1 MSGAALHTE
10 LKAARSAL
18 ADAAVRVADAAA
30 RASAAEARV
39 AALQAQL
46 DKAERDREALHA
58 AYIKL
63 KNELLLL
70 KQKLF
75 VAKAERTD
83 SRQLAIEFQQKL
95 ASLEELAGTLG
106 LPAEPDAE
114 PDAAANSDT
123 APNGDDDANAG
134 QGDKPAPKKRG
145 HSKGGRRN
153 FRELGLQE
161 QHVVIT
167 DPELEA
173 RCEAGEARRLGVE
186 ESYRLVQPARRASL
200 LVIARQKYL
209 LLDNSDDRVV
219 IKTAPRPKE
228 LLPDIAAAPSMLAFL
243 AVSRHCDGLPLNR
256 IEQLLLREGF
266 ELDRG
271 TMSRW
276 LRDLG
281 HTLGATVVHAM
292 RDDAIKN
299 AFCLATDATGIRLH
313 PGERQPGAPRRP
325 CGRGTFFVQIADRK
339 HILFTYTTKETSAS
353 VAEMFAGY
361 KGYVQADAKSVF
373 DVLFRGGERTE
384 VGCWA
389 HARRKYWESAFGGSE
404 VAREALRRIGR
415 IFELDGSWRDLPPG
429 SRKRKRHEH
438 LAPHVDSLLSWAE
451 AEYARVAQTRGT
463 LRDALGYTVRQKEA
477 LRSFLQDGRLELTN
491 NGSER
496 ELRQVAVGRKSWL
509 FFGSEEHAEAAAELM
524 GLVASARLHGLNPQQ
539 YLTELIRV
547 VPYWPRERY
556 LELSPAAWSATR
568 QRLDPAELAVEVG
581 HLTVPPVEQQG
592 STD

>member
-1 MSGAALHTE
+1 MSGATLHTE
-10 LKAARSAL
+10 LLATRSAL
-18 ADAAVRVADAAA
+18 ADAAA
-30 RASAAEARV
+30 RAAAAEARA

-46 DKAERDREALHA
+46 DQTERDQQALRA
-58 AYIKL
+58 AYTKL
-63 KNELLLL
+63 KAELLLL
-70 KQKLF
+70 KRKMF

-83 SRQLAIEFQQKL
+83 TRQLALEFDQKL
-95 ASLEELAGTLG
+95 AALEELAGTLG
-106 LPAEPDAE
+106 LPAEAE
-114 PDAAANSDT
+114 AAPDAA
-123 APNGDDDANAG
+123 PDAH
-134 QGDKPAPKKRG
+134 GDKPAPKKRG
-145 HSKGGRRN
+145 HRKGGRRDYSQ
-153 FRELGLQE
+153 LGLQE
-161 QHVVIT
+161 QRIELT
-167 DPELEA
+167 DADMEA
-173 RCEAGEARRLGVE
+173 LCDAGGARRLGFE
-186 ESYRLVQPARRASL
+186 ESYRLIQPSRTAGL

-209 LLDNSDDRVV
+209 LLDGRDDHFV
-219 IKTAPRPKE
+219 IKTAKRPKE

-281 HTLGATVVHAM
+281 HTLGAAVVHAM
-292 RDDAIKN
+292 RDDALRN
-299 AFCLATDATGIRLH
+299 AFCVATDATGIRIH
-313 PGERQPGAPRRP
+313 PGERSPDTPRRP
-325 CGRGTFFVQIADRK
+325 CDRGTVFVQIADRR

-353 VAEMFAGY
+353 VAEMFGGY

-389 HARRKYWESAFGGSE
+389 HARRKYWESAFGGSA

-429 SRKRKRHEH
+429 SRRRKRQEQ
-438 LAPHVDSLLSWAE
+438 LAPHVDGLLSWAE
-451 AEYARVAQTRGT
+451 VEYARVEQTRGA
-463 LRDALGYTVRQKEA
+463 LRDALGYTVRQKDA
-477 LRSFLQDGRLELTN
+477 LRSFLEDGRLELTN

-496 ELRQVAVGRKSWL
+496 ELRQVAVGRKAWL
-509 FFGSEEHAEAAAELM
+509 FFGSEEHAEAAMELM
-524 GLVASARLHGLNPQQ
+524 SLVASARLHGLNPQR

-556 LELSPAAWSATR
+556 LELSPAEWAATR

-581 HLTVPPVEQQG
+581 HLTVPPAEQQG
-592 STD
+592 SAD